1 VRIEMWRDC
10 GGCELRRPRVSG
22 VVDRALKSN
31 RPRESAR
38 LPGPASMRVLLE
50 ELRALAI
57 GWQRPGHPPVLA
69 SAVPD
74 LRPSTETPRPLS
86 LASPRCEELDR
97 VVRVASAAAAGFK
110 PFYSP
115 LSVALP

>member
-1 VRIEMWRDC
+1 
-10 GGCELRRPRVSG
+10 
-22 VVDRALKSN
+22 
-31 RPRESAR
+31 
-38 LPGPASMRVLLE
+38 MRVLLE

-115 LSVALP
+115 LSAALP

>member
-1 VRIEMWRDC
+1 M
-10 GGCELRRPRVSG
+10 
-22 VVDRALKSN
+22 
-31 RPRESAR
+31 
-38 LPGPASMRVLLE
+38 
-50 ELRALAI
+50 
-57 GWQRPGHPPVLA
+57 LA

-115 LSVALP
+115 LSFSLASLTQTPG